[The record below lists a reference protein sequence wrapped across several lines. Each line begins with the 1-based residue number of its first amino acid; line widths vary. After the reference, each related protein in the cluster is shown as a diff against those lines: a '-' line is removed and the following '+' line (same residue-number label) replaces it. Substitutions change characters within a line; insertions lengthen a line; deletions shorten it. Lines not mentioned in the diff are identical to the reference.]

1 VNEEGTE
8 VEEIYFKVSSG
19 LKKSRREERGEG
31 KERRKEIRGKKGRNR
46 RRGEESGF
54 VKSFVEISKR
64 VDYSVG
70 DERSW

>member
-1 VNEEGTE
+1 MKKEQKWKRHLFQGVERIKE
-8 VEEIYFKVSSG
+8 VSQG
-19 LKKSRREERGEG
+19 G
-31 KERRKEIRGKKGRNR
+31 ERRRKGEKKGNKGEKGRNR